1 MARAELRTRTR
12 REMMP
17 RVSPAV
23 IAAGILLAE
32 FAAFALTAGQAS
44 MVIRSFLV
52 ALPLIVFIARA
63 PVVGI
68 YAVAFFIPLE
78 VFARIPDEFFSLYK
92 LLGVLTLTSTLVHAV
107 AGESPSVARQRTA
120 VTRWMFVFLFLMAAS
135 VLWSI
140 EPALSLQSVRRLVT
154 LAVFYF
160 LVVRLVDSQSKLRIL
175 MLVMVASAVVAGL
188 FAVTAFV
195 RGDAVFD
202 TQSDVTVE
210 GSLRAAGAS
219 LDANFFAATI
229 LASLPACLLLFR
241 EEKQPLVRAGLAV
254 AALVIVLGTVFSFS
268 RGGALTLMLIVGLA
282 FMSLV
287 RRLEGRALLATLG
300 VGLLA
305 MMVGFAVLPA
315 SYKER
320 VQSLQSPM
328 EGDESI
334 RGRWLYVQYGGEAVL
349 ESPLGVGAGAFPVA
363 FRQSRYDQMYRY
375 YDLETGQEKG
385 RSAHNMY
392 LEVSV
397 ESGLLGGAL
406 FTGMIV
412 FALYESRRTGRH
424 LRRKGEPW
432 LRAAN
437 ESASM
442 GLVSFAF
449 AGLFLSAQYE
459 KTLWLLVAL
468 IPVTKNLAW
477 EGEVFVPDLKKLRR
491 ALARRER

>member
-1 MARAELRTRTR
+1 MARTEIRTRTR

-17 RVSPAV
+17 RISPAL
-23 IAAGILLAE
+23 IAGGIMLAE

-52 ALPLIVFIARA
+52 ALPLIFFIARA
-63 PVVGI
+63 PVVGV
-68 YAVAFFIPLE
+68 YAIAFFIPLE

-92 LLGVLTLTSTLVHAV
+92 LLGALTLTSTVVHAI
-107 AGESPSVARQRTA
+107 AGEAPKIAARRSA
-120 VTRWMFVFLFLMAAS
+120 LIRWMFLFLFLMAAS

-154 LAVFYF
+154 LAVFFF
-160 LVVRLVDSQSKLRIL
+160 LVVRLVDTRTKLRAL
-175 MLVMVASAVVAGL
+175 LFVNVAAAVVAGF
-188 FAVTAFV
+188 FAITAFV

-202 TQSDVTVE
+202 TQSDVTVD

-229 LASLPACLLLFR
+229 LAALPVCLLLFR
-241 EEKQPLVRAGLAV
+241 EEKRGWVRTALGA

-268 RGGALTLMLIVGLA
+268 RGGALTLMLIVGLV
-282 FMSLV
+282 FLSVV
-287 RRLEGRALLATLG
+287 RRLQGRALLGTLG
-300 VGLLA
+300 AGLLA
-305 MMVGFAVLPA
+305 VMVGFAVLPA

-334 RGRWLYVQYGGEAVL
+334 RGRWLYVQYGREAVL
-349 ESPLGVGAGAFPVA
+349 EAPVGVGAGAFPVA
-363 FRQSRYDQMYRY
+363 FRKSRYDQMYRY
-375 YDLETGQEKG
+375 YNLEEGQEKG

-397 ESGLLGGAL
+397 ETGLLGGIL
-406 FTGMIV
+406 FTGMIL

-424 LRRKGEPW
+424 LREKDEPW
-432 LRAAN
+432 LMAAN
-437 ESASM
+437 ESVGM
-442 GLVSFAF
+442 GLAAFAF

-459 KTLWLLVAL
+459 KTLWLLLAMVPASR
-468 IPVTKNLAW
+468 NLAW
-477 EGEVFVPDLKKLRR
+477 EGEVFVPDMKKLRR
-491 ALARRER
+491 ALARRQR